1 MSDQKTTRY
10 RKGTG
15 AGINQ
20 QRPQIVRRFYYVVGG
35 GTGVGVGVIG
45 GVGVASGPI
54 VYLP

>member
-1 MSDQKTTRY
+1 MSDQKITRY

-15 AGINQ
+15 AGSNQ
-20 QRPQIVRRFYYVVGG
+20 QRSQIIRQFYYVVGE